1 MSIALYDLGHD
12 EREIERLQ
20 LQATIIAGV
29 TRRLIAE
36 CRIAPGMR
44 VLDLG
49 CGAGDVSM
57 LLAEAIG
64 PSGSV
69 IAVDREPRA
78 IEAARH
84 RADAAG
90 YRQVD
95 FIIGSDQNL
104 PVSGPFDAV
113 FGRYVL
119 IHQQD
124 PVAFVRHAAAA
135 VRCGGIVAFHE
146 LALDVMGHSS
156 PPLQLFERI
165 CRCLREAS
173 RALRPHYDIA
183 TRLVA
188 CFEDAG
194 LPAPHLLWESL
205 AGDHASPSLRL
216 LALTYRSMLPHI
228 QRLGLAPADDG
239 DPTTLGDRLAA
250 DAAAL
255 RAQIVPIPQCCAWAR
270 RT

>member
-1 MSIALYDLGHD
+1 MSSAFYDLGHD
-12 EREIERLQ
+12 DPEIERLQ

-36 CRIAPGMR
+36 CGIASGMR

-57 LLAEAIG
+57 LLAETVG
-64 PSGSV
+64 PSGRV
-69 IAVDREPRA
+69 VAVDREPRA
-78 IEAARH
+78 IEAAQR
-84 RADAAG
+84 RAGAAG
-90 YRQVD
+90 YRHLD
-95 FIIGSDQNL
+95 FIIASDEDFSASSL
-104 PVSGPFDAV
+104 FDAA

-135 VRCGGIVAFHE
+135 VRHGGIVAFHE

-156 PPLQLFERI
+156 PPMQLFERI
-165 CRCLREAS
+165 GRCLRETS

-188 CFEDAG
+188 CFQDCG
-194 LPAPHLLWESL
+194 LPAPHLIWESL

-228 QRLGLAPADDG
+228 LRLRLTPADDG
-239 DPTTLGDRLAA
+239 DPATLGDRLAA
-250 DAAAL
+250 EAAAL
-255 RAQIVPIPQCCAWAR
+255 RAQIVPMPQCCAWAR
-270 RT
+270 RP